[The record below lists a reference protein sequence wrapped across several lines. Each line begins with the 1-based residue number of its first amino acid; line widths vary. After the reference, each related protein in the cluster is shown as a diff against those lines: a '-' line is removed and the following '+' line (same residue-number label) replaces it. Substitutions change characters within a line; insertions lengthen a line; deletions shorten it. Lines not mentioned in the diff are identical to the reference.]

1 MRTAFVQTLTQLMT
15 DHEDVIALTADM
27 GFSVFENI
35 QLWFPKRFI
44 NTGVTE
50 QSSIGV
56 ATGLALSGYKVFF
69 YAQAAFATMRCFEQ
83 VRLDVGYNHVNVKII
98 GTAAGFSLN
107 QLGVS
112 HFAVEDIG
120 LMRLIPEMTIFT
132 PGDAMEANWATQK
145 AYEIDGP
152 VYVRLTKGG
161 TPIVHNEAVK
171 TKVGG
176 LIQLRQG
183 KDLTLFVSG
192 SLLPVSVELVNFLAR
207 KGIETS
213 LYSVPTI
220 KPLQKN
226 AIIKII
232 HESKVVFSLEEH
244 SIIGGLGSA
253 VAEIVAELGSLTRFY
268 RLGVQDIFTG
278 ITGSHEF
285 LLDYNGLSVAK
296 LEKQIQKLLNY
307 DSSKHSK

>member
-1 MRTAFVQTLTQLMT
+1 MRTAFIQTLTQLM
-15 DHEDVIALTADM
+15 DNHEEIIALTADM

-35 QLWFPKRFI
+35 QLRFPKRFI

-132 PGDAMEANWATQK
+132 PGDAREANWATQK

-152 VYVRLTKGG
+152 VYLRLTKGG
-161 TPIVHNEAVK
+161 TPIVHHEAVK
-171 TKVGG
+171 PQVDG
-176 LIQLRQG
+176 LIQIRQG
-183 KDLTLFVSG
+183 KDISLFVSG
-192 SLLPVSVELVNFLAR
+192 SLLPVSVELVNLLAR
-207 KGIETS
+207 KEIDAS

-220 KPLQKN
+220 KPLHKK
-226 AIIKII
+226 AFIKII
-232 HESKVVFSLEEH
+232 RNSKVAFSLEEH

-253 VAEIVAELGSLTRFY
+253 VAEIVAELGGSTRFY
-268 RLGVQDIFTG
+268 RLGIQDIFTG

-285 LLDYNGLSVAK
+285 LLDYNGLSIVK
-296 LEKQIQKLLNY
+296 LVKQIQKLLHY
-307 DSSKHSK
+307 DSPKHST

>member
-1 MRTAFVQTLTQLMT
+1 MRTAFVQTLTQMMT
-15 DHEDVIALTADM
+15 DHEDIITLTADM

-35 QLWFPKRFI
+35 QDQFPKRFI

-56 ATGLALSGYKVFF
+56 ATGLALSGYTVFF

-112 HFAVEDIG
+112 HFATEDVG

-132 PGDAMEANWATQK
+132 PGDAVEASWATQK
-145 AYEIDGP
+145 AYQIDGP
-152 VYVRLTKGG
+152 VYIRLTKEG
-161 TPIVHNEAVK
+161 TPVVHSK
-171 TKVGG
+171 TLNIKIGE
-176 LIQLRQG
+176 LIPLIRG
-183 KDLTLFVSG
+183 KDLTLLVSG
-192 SLLPVSVELVNFLAR
+192 SLLSRSVELVTLLAQR
-207 KGIETS
+207 GIKAS
-213 LYSVPTI
+213 LYSVPTV

-232 HESKVVFSLEEH
+232 NESKAVFSLEEH

-253 VAEIVAELGSLTRFY
+253 VAEIVAELGSTTRFY
-268 RLGVQDIFTG
+268 RLGVQDTFTG
-278 ITGSHEF
+278 ITGSHDF
-285 LLDYNGLSVAK
+285 LLDYNGLSVDK
-296 LEKQIQKLLNY
+296 LGKQIQKLLNY
-307 DSSKHSK
+307 DPSKHAK